1 MAVGALLRRMAP
13 LASGHAAVDFS
24 QGALPALIPLLEDKL
39 HLSQA
44 QAGGLFFALTVTSS
58 VTQPLFGLIA
68 DRVALLWVLPASVAV
83 SGAGIALATRAP
95 SYVTLLAA
103 ILLAGLGIAAFH
115 PEGARVASV
124 LSGPLR
130 ARGMAVFSVGGN
142 AGFAAG
148 PLVAGLLTGALGLAG
163 GPLLAIPAGLVAV
176 VLLGRLRGFRA
187 HEAVAP
193 RQAAAPAPDRPGAL
207 VALLA
212 GVTLRGYVFFGLLA
226 FVAVYE
232 RNVRHHGDRGTYLLF
247 AFLAAGATGTL
258 VMGTI
263 ADRLG
268 IRRSM
273 VVSFALVGPLIGLY
287 VASDGLLGVVAI
299 TLAGGALIATFSLS
313 VVLCQTYLPS
323 RAATAA
329 GLGFGL
335 SIGVGGMLTPIAG
348 WIADTHGLGVA
359 LASCAIVAV
368 LGAAVTALM
377 PDEAAT

>member
-1 MAVGALLRRMAP
+1 MAP
-13 LASGHAAVDFS
+13 LTGGHAAVDFS
-24 QGALPALIPLLEDKL
+24 QGALPALIPLLEDHL
-39 HLSQA
+39 HLSHT

-58 VTQPLFGLIA
+58 VTQPLFGLLA
-68 DRVALLWVLPASVAV
+68 DRVALLWVLPASVAA
-83 SGAGIALATRAP
+83 SGTGIALATQAP
-95 SYVTLLAA
+95 SYPTLLAA
-103 ILLAGLGIAAFH
+103 ILLAGLGIAAYH
-115 PEGARVASV
+115 PEGARVASA

-142 AGFAAG
+142 VGVAVG
-148 PLVAGLLTGALGLAG
+148 PLTAGLLTSSLGLAA
-163 GPLLAIPAGLVAV
+163 GPFLAVPAGLLSVVLIARLRTFRAFEAATGPAVAV
-176 VLLGRLRGFRA
+176 VGR
-187 HEAVAP
+187 
-193 RQAAAPAPDRPGAL
+193 DRPGAL

-247 AFLAAGATGTL
+247 ALLAAGATGTL
-258 VMGTI
+258 VMGVI
-263 ADRLG
+263 ADRVG

-273 VVSFALVGPLIGLY
+273 VVSFALVGPLIGVY
-287 VASDGLLGVVAI
+287 VGSDGALGAVAL

-348 WIADTHGLGVA
+348 WLADTRGLGWA
-359 LASCAIVAV
+359 IGSCAVVAV
-368 LGAAVTALM
+368 LGAGVTALM
-377 PDEAAT
+377 PNERLP